1 MRHFFGRYGSYY
13 RSILSLGMPI
23 MLGQVGIILTG
34 FCDTLMVGHYSTEA
48 LASAS
53 FVNNVFTLVTVLCMG
68 FSYGI
73 TPIIGALYARGDNA
87 AIGHTMRNAVVLNMA
102 FGAVALV
109 VMAAFYE
116 LLDDLGSDL
125 LVLQG
130 GSVNDGLLAVVQEK
144 DGELDL
150 VARLRV
156 ELLDVEDVALGNLIL
171 LATSCD
177 DCVHV

>member
-1 MRHFFGRYGSYY
+1 M
-13 RSILSLGMPI
+13 
-23 MLGQVGIILTG
+23 
-34 FCDTLMVGHYSTEA
+34 
-48 LASAS
+48 
-53 FVNNVFTLVTVLCMG
+53 TLVTL
-68 FSYGI
+68 I
-73 TPIIGALYARGDNA
+73 AL
-87 AIGHTMRNAVVLNMA
+87 
-102 FGAVALV
+102 ALLELEDEDLL
-109 VMAAFYE
+109 ALE

-177 DCVHV
+177 DCLHS